1 MKGLWTITREL
12 PRLNRVGGG
21 VIHVTDRS
29 HKYNT
34 GWYRDEFAPVRFV
47 RAGFYITRRQSD
59 KCKVVQRY
67 APLSECF
74 RRGAFILLMDR
85 VINQGGTAQER
96 LCMDVFHGGAF
107 YISLFSGKEGMY
119 MEWNKMMRR
128 ASVIVMVAAAAA
140 GLTGCGA
147 EKKTSVVMEGAKV
160 ARVGFLNGVTGGVAA
175 YGIAEKEGFD
185 LAVEEVNRGGK
196 IHFDVEMADTKGNIQ
211 QAVSAAQKMISD
223 KKVIVIGPLISG
235 EYKAVGPL
243 FQKAKIPLLGA
254 ATTAEGLMEI
264 GDYMFRNCVP
274 ESKNIPQTV
283 AKTHTL
289 LGYKRVAV
297 LYSNNNEHQVSAY
310 KIFKK
315 SLEAEGVE
323 IVLTET
329 FADKDTDFSAQLT
342 KIHDV
347 KPDAVIVAGYYQEGG
362 LILKKMREMGMDQP
376 VLGDNG
382 FVSPEL
388 VKIAGKAADNVYVSS
403 MWSPDRDNE
412 ATRAFVKNF
421 CVKYN
426 HDPDN
431 FAACAYVS
439 VKLAAKAMEN
449 AGTTTDSTKLRD
461 ALAKVQNFESA
472 VGSMTFNG
480 SGDPEVDLV
489 LLKVEN
495 GKYTALNVK

>member
-12 PRLNRVGGG
+12 PQLNRVGGG

-29 HKYNT
+29 HKYNA
-34 GWYRDEFAPVRFV
+34 GWYRDEFAPVRFI

-67 APLSECF
+67 APLSEYF
-74 RRGAFILLMDR
+74 RRGAFILLMDMSDKSGWYR
-85 VINQGGTAQER
+85 AGAP
-96 LCMDVFHGGAF
+96 LHGYF
-107 YISLFSGKEGMY
+107 PWRCFLFSGKEGMD
-119 MEWNKMMRR
+119 MKWNKMMRWT
-128 ASVIVMVAAAAA
+128 AAIVMVAAAVS

-147 EKKTSVVMEGAKV
+147 EKKTSAVMGDAKV
-160 ARVGFLNGVTGGVAA
+160 AKVGFLNGVTGGVAA
-175 YGIAEKEGFD
+175 YGIAEKGGFD
-185 LAVEEVNRGGK
+185 LAVEEVNHGGK

-283 AKTHTL
+283 AKTHKL

-403 MWSPDRDNE
+403 MWSPDRDSE
-412 ATRAFVKNF
+412 ATREFVKNF
-421 CVKYN
+421 RAKYN

-439 VKLAAKAMEN
+439 VKLAAKAMED
-449 AGTTTDSTKLRD
+449 AGTTIDSAKLRD